1 MALPR
6 IDTPTYQT
14 TLLSTGETIQFRPFL
29 VKEQKVIMMAQ
40 ESNEEVQITNALV
53 SLVSACTFGKVDV
66 ENIPTFD
73 VENLFLRIRGKS
85 VGESVD
91 INITCPDDDVTKVPV
106 KVNLDDIKLQTSPDH
121 NPVIDI
127 TDSIK
132 MYLSYP
138 TFRNTKNIPNV
149 NSSEGLFKILYTCI
163 NEIHYGDDVYNRIDI
178 SDKDIEDFIDQ
189 LTGEQFEKVTN
200 FFLSMPKLRHTIEVV
215 NPKTKVKSEVVLEGL
230 QSFLG

>member
-53 SLVSACTFGKVDV
+53 SLVSACTFHKVDV

-85 VGESVD
+85 V
-91 INITCPDDDVTKVPV
+91 V
-106 KVNLDDIKLQTSPDH
+106 KVLI
-121 NPVIDI
+121 
-127 TDSIK
+127 
-132 MYLSYP
+132 
-138 TFRNTKNIPNV
+138 
-149 NSSEGLFKILYTCI
+149 
-163 NEIHYGDDVYNRIDI
+163 
-178 SDKDIEDFIDQ
+178 
-189 LTGEQFEKVTN
+189 
-200 FFLSMPKLRHTIEVV
+200 
-215 NPKTKVKSEVVLEGL
+215 
-230 QSFLG
+230 

>member
-73 VENLFLRIRGKS
+73 VENLFLRI
-85 VGESVD
+85 
-91 INITCPDDDVTKVPV
+91 
-106 KVNLDDIKLQTSPDH
+106 
-121 NPVIDI
+121 
-127 TDSIK
+127 
-132 MYLSYP
+132 
-138 TFRNTKNIPNV
+138 
-149 NSSEGLFKILYTCI
+149 
-163 NEIHYGDDVYNRIDI
+163 
-178 SDKDIEDFIDQ
+178 
-189 LTGEQFEKVTN
+189 
-200 FFLSMPKLRHTIEVV
+200 LRHYFM
-215 NPKTKVKSEVVLEGL
+215 L
-230 QSFLG
+230 

>member
-91 INITCPDDDVTKVPV
+91 INITCPDDDVTKVPI

-138 TFRNTKNIPNV
+138 TFRNTKNISNV

>member
-91 INITCPDDDVTKVPV
+91 INITCPDDDVTKVPI

>member
-91 INITCPDDDVTKVPV
+91 INITCPDDDVTKVST
-106 KVNLDDIKLQTSPDH
+106 KINLDDIKLQTSPDH

>member
-53 SLVSACTFGKVDV
+53 SLVSTCTFGKVDV

-91 INITCPDDDVTKVPV
+91 INITCPDDDVTKVPI

>member
-91 INITCPDDDVTKVPV
+91 INITCPDDDVTKVPM

>member
-40 ESNEEVQITNALV
+40 ESDEEVQITNALV

-91 INITCPDDDVTKVPV
+91 INITCPDDDVTKVST
-106 KVNLDDIKLQTSPDH
+106 KINLDDIKLQTSPDH

-189 LTGEQFEKVTN
+189 WTGEQFEKVTN

>member
-91 INITCPDDDVTKVPV
+91 INITCPDDDMTKVST
-106 KVNLDDIKLQTSPDH
+106 KINLDDIKLQTSPDH

-138 TFRNTKNIPNV
+138 TFRNTKNIPNI

-215 NPKTKVKSEVVLEGL
+215 NPKTKVKSEVILEGL

>member
-91 INITCPDDDVTKVPV
+91 INITCPDDDMTKVST
-106 KVNLDDIKLQTSPDH
+106 KINLDDIKLQTSPDH